1 MWLNTRFCEGSGH
14 PGCVPWGQVIQFILE
29 QSFLYQNWWQQCC
42 RNFGK
47 TPSLATMFTASCHIT
62 RALWTQTYNLWSHL
76 QLVFEL
82 SQVLAAWKGCLS
94 RAQGID
100 GRARTHVQHA
110 KILQQ
115 EDAWP
120 VEVDPNFGR
129 GAYGLEDV
137 PLTGK
142 FPNKRDERTINI
154 HISSPASKRRWIV
167 TVSSSWY
174 KPRDA
179 WHLLWMRPN
188 VIQTTWPI
196 RVDWSRDIGRFYTKD
211 AAIIRLDELGQT
223 FCSSSGYASQV

>member
-1 MWLNTRFCEGSGH
+1 MGDRLLNLSWSRD
-14 PGCVPWGQVIQFILE
+14 
-29 QSFLYQNWWQQCC
+29 FLYQNWWQHCC

-62 RALWTQTYNLWSHL
+62 IARWTQTYNPWSHL

-94 RAQGID
+94 RAQGVD
-100 GRARTHVQHA
+100 ERARTNVQYA

-115 EDAWP
+115 EDTLP

-129 GAYGLEDV
+129 GAYGLKDI
-137 PLTGK
+137 PLTGE
-142 FPNKRDERTINI
+142 FPNKSDERTINI
-154 HISSPASKRRWIV
+154 YISSPASKRRWII

-174 KPRDA
+174 RPWNA
-179 WHLLWMRPN
+179 WHLHWMRPN

-196 RVDWSRDIGRFYTKD
+196 RLDWSRDIGRFYTTD
-211 AAIIRLDELGQT
+211 AL
-223 FCSSSGYASQV
+223 SV

>member
-1 MWLNTRFCEGSGH
+1 MERL
-14 PGCVPWGQVIQFILE
+14 GCDLTHDYVRVVDIQGVYHGDRSFNL
-29 QSFLYQNWWQQCC
+29 SWSRAFLYQNWWQNCC

-82 SQVLAAWKGCLS
+82 SQLLAAWKGCLS
-94 RAQGID
+94 RAQGVD
-100 GRARTHVQHA
+100 ERARTHVQQA

-115 EDAWP
+115 EDTWP

-142 FPNKRDERTINI
+142 FPNKRDERTIDI

-179 WHLLWMRPN
+179 CICFEWDQMSYRRLGPFGWIGH
-188 VIQTTWPI
+188 VILAVFILRTPPLS
-196 RVDWSRDIGRFYTKD
+196 V
-211 AAIIRLDELGQT
+211 
-223 FCSSSGYASQV
+223 

>member
-1 MWLNTRFCEGSGH
+1 MERL
-14 PGCVPWGQVIQFILE
+14 GCDLTHDFVRVVDIQGVYHGDRSFNL
-29 QSFLYQNWWQQCC
+29 SWSRAFLYQNWWQHCC
-42 RNFGK
+42 RNLGK

-82 SQVLAAWKGCLS
+82 SQLLAAWKGCLS
-94 RAQGID
+94 RAQGVD
-100 GRARTHVQHA
+100 ERARTHVQHA

-115 EDAWP
+115 EDTWP

-142 FPNKRDERTINI
+142 FPNKRDERTIDI

-179 WHLLWMRPN
+179 CICFEWDQMSYRRLGPFGWIGH
-188 VIQTTWPI
+188 VILAVFILRTPPLS
-196 RVDWSRDIGRFYTKD
+196 V
-211 AAIIRLDELGQT
+211 
-223 FCSSSGYASQV
+223 

>member
-1 MWLNTRFCEGSGH
+1 MGTGHSIYHGAELFCIKIDDNIVVE
-14 PGCVPWGQVIQFILE
+14 IL
-29 QSFLYQNWWQQCC
+29 
-42 RNFGK
+42 GK
-47 TPSLATMFTASCHIT
+47 PPVFATMFTASCHIT

-82 SQVLAAWKGCLS
+82 SQLLATWKGCLS
-94 RAQGID
+94 RAQGVD
-100 GRARTHVQHA
+100 ERARTHVQHA

-115 EDAWP
+115 EDTLP

-137 PLTGK
+137 PLTGE
-142 FPNKRDERTINI
+142 FPNKRDERTIDI

-179 WHLLWMRPN
+179 CICFEWDQMSYRRLGPFGWIGH
-188 VIQTTWPI
+188 VILAVFILRTPPLS
-196 RVDWSRDIGRFYTKD
+196 V
-211 AAIIRLDELGQT
+211 
-223 FCSSSGYASQV
+223 

>member
-1 MWLNTRFCEGSGH
+1 MERL
-14 PGCVPWGQVIQFILE
+14 GCDLTHDFVRVVDIQGVYHGDRSFNL
-29 QSFLYQNWWQQCC
+29 SWSRAFLYQNWWQNCC

-82 SQVLAAWKGCLS
+82 SQLLAAWKGCLS
-94 RAQGID
+94 RAQGVD
-100 GRARTHVQHA
+100 ERARTHVQHA

-115 EDAWP
+115 EDTWP

-142 FPNKRDERTINI
+142 FPNKRDERTIDI

-167 TVSSSWY
+167 TVSSSWH

-179 WHLLWMRPN
+179 CICFEWDQMSYRRLGPFGWIGH
-188 VIQTTWPI
+188 VILAVFILRTPPLS
-196 RVDWSRDIGRFYTKD
+196 V
-211 AAIIRLDELGQT
+211 
-223 FCSSSGYASQV
+223 

>member
-1 MWLNTRFCEGSGH
+1 M
-14 PGCVPWGQVIQFILE
+14 I
-29 QSFLYQNWWQQCC
+29 
-42 RNFGK
+42 
-47 TPSLATMFTASCHIT
+47 ASPA
-62 RALWTQTYNLWSHL
+62 RLWTVPVTCRVKGMPFQGSRCRWASH
-76 QLVFEL
+76 V
-82 SQVLAAWKGCLS
+82 
-94 RAQGID
+94 
-100 GRARTHVQHA
+100 HVQHA

-115 EDAWP
+115 EDTWP

-179 WHLLWMRPN
+179 WHLLWVRPN

-196 RVDWSRDIGRFYTKD
+196 RVDWSRDIGHFYTKD
-211 AAIIRLDELGQT
+211 AAIIRLDELG
-223 FCSSSGYASQV
+223 